1 MARAGGMQEVEL
13 LDGDEPGIE
22 AGLEPGS
29 EQPEAPVR
37 GRRGLRWVV
46 AGGVA
51 VALSLAGTQ
60 WVVDARENAA
70 IARLSEVPG
79 VVPAFG
85 DELTV
90 ARALPPGEVSSLWS
104 GIESVG
110 GATASLV
117 VAEDGSQA
125 FAAVDQ
131 RTGETVWSTPLLGP
145 NVERAASRE
154 SAYGGGCQSDAR
166 PHEVATVA
174 VCLVT
179 DGFTRYAADDGTDER
194 VPATTTRAVVLD
206 PTDGRV
212 ISDRAVDSAAQLAVL
227 PGLVLV
233 GIRDAQR
240 IEIVAYDL
248 RTGDERWRHEEPRED
263 THGAE
268 EASLYWGIFR
278 AGDVVAFSLG
288 EGGGLGLLSST
299 GESVRDDLRPAP
311 GNGGYGVDPTTGNLV
326 VFDYGVD
333 GTQATTLLAADA
345 DPADDVVLEGGAMDL
360 TVDDGSVPGLVLTSR
375 ERVHGWDRRT
385 GDHRW
390 ESDVQSTGFALLV
403 RGRVYLT
410 TASGLAALDGRT
422 GEVVW
427 QREVPVA
434 AVGSLA
440 TDGRDLLMSSTSGDA
455 ALGSDGVRGGMTG
468 YDLATGEQTRHVPY
482 PEGVGDVM
490 MHRGLL
496 LGWSPESEEVMRLE

>member
-1 MARAGGMQEVEL
+1 MARGSGMQEVEL
-13 LDGDEPGIE
+13 LDGDEPDT
-22 AGLEPGS
+22 EPDT
-29 EQPEAPVR
+29 EQPGTPAR

-51 VALSLAGTQ
+51 VALSLVGTQ

-70 IARLSEVPG
+70 IARLSAVPG

-90 ARALPPGEVSSLWS
+90 ARTLPPGEISSLWS

-117 VAEDGSQA
+117 VAADGSQA

-131 RTGETVWSTPLLGP
+131 RTGETIWSTPLLGP
-145 NVERAASRE
+145 NAERAASRE

-179 DGFTRYAADDGTDER
+179 DGFTRYGSDDGTDER

-212 ISDRAVDSAAQLAVL
+212 LSDRALDTDAQLVVL
-227 PGLVLV
+227 PGLLLV
-233 GIRDAQR
+233 GTRDAER
-240 IEIVAYDL
+240 IEIVASDL

-263 THGAE
+263 ERGTGDTE
-268 EASLYWGIFR
+268 QPSLSWSFFR
-278 AGDVVAFSLG
+278 AGDVVVFSLR
-288 EGGGLGLLSST
+288 EGGGLGVLSST

-311 GNGGYGVDPTTGNLV
+311 TNVGYGTDPATGDLLV
-326 VFDYGVD
+326 FHYGVD
-333 GTQATTLLAADA
+333 GTQTTTLLAADA
-345 DPADDVVLEGGAMDL
+345 DPAADVVLEGGAMDL
-360 TVDDGSVPGLVLTSR
+360 GVDDGSVPGLVLTSR

-390 ESDVQSTGFALLV
+390 ESDVQSTGSALLV
-403 RGRVYLT
+403 RGRVYLS

-434 AVGSLA
+434 SVGSLA

-490 MHRGLL
+490 THLGLL
-496 LGWSPESEEVMRLE
+496 LGWSPESGEVLLLE